1 MSGETLKI
9 VVIYVPT
16 VIGTPRDSDKNSKD
30 CDVAFEKTL
39 TKTANSTLY
48 QIYFRA
54 SRILLC
60 SSNIFPW
67 QYVIKEFFHPF
78 TNRTVGVHVFDMLN
92 SI

>member
-54 SRILLC
+54 
-60 SSNIFPW
+60 
-67 QYVIKEFFHPF
+67 
-78 TNRTVGVHVFDMLN
+78 
-92 SI
+92 